1 MTGASG
7 PAIPEAPPVLTGS
20 RVYRI
25 HWVLGTDRL
34 RAVCHCG
41 AERVFEEP
49 VELWEWLLAHPD
61 GHDGGDSGDG
71 GGDVPPQ
78 RRPPAREPAMASAQD
93 PGGRA

>member
-1 MTGASG
+1 MSD
-7 PAIPEAPPVLTGS
+7 IPEAPAVLTGS

-41 AERVFEEP
+41 AERIFEEP

-61 GHDGGDSGDG
+61 GHTAGDPQPIPP
-71 GGDVPPQ
+71 VPQ
-78 RRPPAREPAMASAQD
+78 PAFA
-93 PGGRA
+93 

>member
-1 MTGASG
+1 MTGSAG
-7 PAIPEAPPVLTGS
+7 IPEAPPVLSGD

-49 VELWEWLLAHPD
+49 VELWEWLLAHPE
-61 GHDGGDSGDG
+61 GHTTANPPS
-71 GGDVPPQ
+71 PPQ
-78 RRPPAREPAMASAQD
+78 PQVRKPVAAST
-93 PGGRA
+93 

>member
-1 MTGASG
+1 MTGGMSAR
-7 PAIPEAPPVLTGS
+7 IPEAPPVLTGS

-41 AERVFEEP
+41 AERIFEGP

-61 GHDGGDSGDG
+61 GHAPAD
-71 GGDVPPQ
+71 PPP
-78 RRPPAREPAMASAQD
+78 RPTDAREITTATA
-93 PGGRA
+93 

>member
-1 MTGASG
+1 MSAG
-7 PAIPEAPPVLTGS
+7 IPEAPPVLGGD

-41 AERVFEEP
+41 SERIFEDP

-61 GHDGGDSGDG
+61 GHEPTDTGAG
-71 GGDVPPQ
+71 
-78 RRPPAREPAMASAQD
+78 PAPTREPAPASA
-93 PGGRA
+93 